1 MTTTGGVT
9 ALEDVRALE
18 ALVYRYARLCDDSY
32 NPDGLAALF
41 AEDAVWRAG
50 SADGAVD
57 FGEHRGREAIREFF
71 AGVSADLVR
80 TVHYVMKPELDI
92 APDGRTASG
101 HWCSLTLMERAS
113 GPPGPIVLAG
123 TYDHEYVKVDDAWL
137 FARLV
142 GNIVFEAPL
151 QAAAA

>member
-1 MTTTGGVT
+1 MTTTSGVT
-9 ALEDVRALE
+9 AVEDARALE

-41 AEDAVWRAG
+41 VEDAVWRAG

-80 TVHYVMKPELDI
+80 TVHYVMRPELDI
-92 APDGRTASG
+92 DPDGRAATG
-101 HWCSLTLMERAS
+101 HWCSLTLMQRAS
-113 GPPGPIVLAG
+113 GPPGPIVFAG
-123 TYDHEYVKVDDAWL
+123 TYDHEYVKVGDAWR
-137 FARLV
+137 FTRFE
-142 GNIVFEAPL
+142 GHIVFEAPL